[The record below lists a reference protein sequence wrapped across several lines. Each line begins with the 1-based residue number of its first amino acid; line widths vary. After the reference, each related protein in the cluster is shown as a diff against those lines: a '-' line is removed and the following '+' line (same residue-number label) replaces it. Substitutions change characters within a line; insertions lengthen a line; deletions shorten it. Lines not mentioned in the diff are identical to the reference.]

1 MIRLL
6 LNGYKPRDLA
16 ELHYA
21 LHYALCELAK
31 IHEEKFGPDTF
42 SQAGQ
47 DLKQAFDYITDV
59 LQKVDN
65 T

>member
-6 LNGYKPRDLA
+6 LNSYKTRDIE

-21 LHYALCELAK
+21 LFYAMCELAK
-31 IHEEKFGPDTF
+31 VHEEKFGPDTF
-42 SQAGQ
+42 SQAGH
-47 DLKQAFDYITDV
+47 DLKTAFDYITDV